1 MESCGLESDVL
12 IVNRPI
18 CLHPS
23 YQVIACIWECLLL
36 HVMLLKP
43 DLCSPFTIN
52 QGIHLLLILN
62 DFFETLLNDLFL
74 V

>member
-12 IVNRPI
+12 IVNRAV

-36 HVMLLKP
+36 HAMLLKP
-43 DLCSPFTIN
+43 KLCSLYTIN
-52 QGIHLLLILN
+52 QGIQLLFYGNIW
-62 DFFETLLNDLFL
+62 DEF